1 MSRIRSGR
9 PGFSLTEILMA
20 VGILGVGLTMVASVF
35 PVAVDQHRRGRDSTM
50 AALCARSVAAT
61 MRAARQQVVKEC
73 REYFNVAVSKNDPI
87 SRDRP
92 AEYDGPQLTGANT
105 ASYLPTT
112 GSSRG
117 LATITQQMRVYNP
130 QSFLYESG
138 RVYDVLNKPASGT
151 YPPFWPFW
159 NAGNYVPVIYVT
171 PLVNN
176 LYTAAMPRPTAEN
189 PKGPWRVTIVVFKSR
204 GREPTRTK
212 HWAMDSQSKA
222 VAAGGYILNRSKNA
236 GEAHLIDYVRSPEDT
251 TKTRISLAAPAAVS
265 SGTGS
270 EVLEATSDPLTPKIA
285 SPPTSATAP
294 VLSNASEKIWYVMPG
309 AVGAFHTIIGD

>member
-73 REYFNVAVSKNDPI
+73 RGYFNDAATRNDATT
-87 SRDRP
+87 RDRP
-92 AEYDGPQLTGANT
+92 AEYDNPTPLNIAQFPGYTGTSKWPLTGT
-105 ASYLPTT
+105 AVLKKE
-112 GSSRG
+112 
-117 LATITQQMRVYNP
+117 LCVYNP

-138 RVYDVLNKPASGT
+138 RAYDIGSKPSTPSTAAA
-151 YPPFWPFW
+151 FWPFW

-176 LYTAAMPRPTAEN
+176 LCTGAAPARTSAEN
-189 PKGPWRVTIVVFKSR
+189 LTGPWRVTIVVFKSR
-204 GREPTRTK
+204 GTEPVRTK
-212 HWAMDSQSKA
+212 HWTKDVQSKA
-222 VAAGGYILNRSKNA
+222 VAGGGYIIERTKNA
-236 GEAHLIDYVRSPEDT
+236 GEAYLIDYVKTPT
-251 TKTRISLAAPAAVS
+251 TTPTIFLALPKSAT
-265 SGTGS
+265 GT
-270 EVLEATSDPLTPKIA
+270 TN
-285 SPPTSATAP
+285 PPTSAPT
-294 VLSNASEKIWYVMPG
+294 VTNATDPIWYVMPG
-309 AVGAFHTIIGD
+309 AVAVFHTIIGD

>member
-61 MRAARQQVVKEC
+61 MRATRQQVVKEC
-73 REYFNVAVSKNDPI
+73 REYFNDAAKRSDAYT
-87 SRDRP
+87 RDRP
-92 AEYDGPQLTGANT
+92 AEYDNLLVPQFPGSGVASKWPLTGT
-105 ASYLPTT
+105 AVLTKE
-112 GSSRG
+112 
-117 LATITQQMRVYNP
+117 LRVYNP

-138 RVYDVLNKPASGT
+138 RRYDTASKSAT
-151 YPPFWPFW
+151 PVAFFWPFW

-176 LYTAAMPRPTAEN
+176 ASPNRATAEN
-189 PKGPWRVTIVVFKSR
+189 LTGPWRVTIVVFRSR
-204 GREPTRTK
+204 GTEPVRTK

-222 VAAGGYILNRSKNA
+222 VGAGAYILNRSKNA
-236 GEAHLIDYVRSPEDT
+236 GEAHLIDYVRSPET
-251 TKTRISLAAPAAVS
+251 TGTQIALAAPAAASTEVGAAT
-265 SGTGS
+265 GTP
-270 EVLEATSDPLTPKIA
+270 AIA
-285 SPPTSATAP
+285 SPPITLP
-294 VLSNASEKIWYVMPG
+294 VLTNANEKVWYVLPG
-309 AVGAFHTIIGD
+309 AVAAFHTVIGD

>member
-73 REYFNVAVSKNDPI
+73 REYFNDAAKRNDGTT
-87 SRDRP
+87 RDRP
-92 AEYDGPQLTGANT
+92 AEYDNPTPSNPAQFPNYNGASRWPLTGT
-105 ASYLPTT
+105 AILKKE
-112 GSSRG
+112 
-117 LATITQQMRVYNP
+117 LRVYNP

-138 RVYDVLNKPASGT
+138 REYDITNKPTGGYNPAP
-151 YPPFWPFW
+151 YWPFW

-176 LYTAAMPRPTAEN
+176 LCSGPTPDRPNAGVTSGAGN
-189 PKGPWRVTIVVFKSR
+189 LQGPWRVTIVVFKSR
-204 GREPTRTK
+204 GMEPVRTK
-212 HWAMDSQSKA
+212 HWAMDNQSKA
-222 VAAGGYILNRSKNA
+222 VAAGGYIIERTKNA
-236 GEAHLIDYVRSPEDT
+236 GEAYLIDYVKDPAT
-251 TKTRISLAAPAAVS
+251 GPMIFLALPKSAT
-265 SGTGS
+265 GTANPRTD
-270 EVLEATSDPLTPKIA
+270 LPTLSDPA
-285 SPPTSATAP
+285 
-294 VLSNASEKIWYVMPG
+294 NQIWYVMPG
-309 AVGAFHTIIGD
+309 AVAAFHTVIGD